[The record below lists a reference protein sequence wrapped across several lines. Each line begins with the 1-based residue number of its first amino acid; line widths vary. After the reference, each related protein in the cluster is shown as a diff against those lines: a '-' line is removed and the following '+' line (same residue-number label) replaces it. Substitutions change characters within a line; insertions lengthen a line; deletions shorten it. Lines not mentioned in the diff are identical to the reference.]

1 MNVKWVG
8 VLFLLAIVLS
18 SICGLLIAIGANWRA
33 NIRSAVDSAIEDAN
47 RTEVVLT
54 AKIEGAENLIGF
66 TAEQIQ
72 SIDYSNPYRIIV
84 NTNSSTFYVF
94 EFHSSDSS
102 ADYRFDRIEKHRWA
116 GAEKGGLYD

>member
-1 MNVKWVG
+1 MNTKWVG

-18 SICGLLIAIGANWRA
+18 SICGGVIAIGAHWRA
-33 NIRSAVDSAIEDAN
+33 NIRSAVNTTIECAN
-47 RTEVVLT
+47 RIDCGLT
-54 AKIEGAENLIGF
+54 AKVEGAEILIGF
-66 TAEQIQ
+66 TPEQIQ

-94 EFHSSDSS
+94 EFQSSDSR